1 MSRSLTLAVRSTAH
15 GYDPTSRVRVPM
27 AVVCDP
33 VLSHQAV
40 RVWMKVRKLCAT
52 DQGCTLPVA
61 TLAAQLAVSPRTV
74 DTALG
79 ALGVRGLQRTVQQVT
94 ASGSKA
100 ASRWALIPKAPV
112 PGFVDLPIGLVDG
125 LEAPKLRVLAVL
137 VYQAATRGE
146 ATAEA
151 VRQRLGISSEQ
162 TRDHCA
168 GLIALGLLEVELR
181 AGRGGRNLYHPRLF
195 RPSPAADA
203 TNPPPRPGA
212 SCRPGGGGNCAP
224 DPVGRHESCAPDTG
238 GNCGPGAGETFTPYG
253 KTTGE
258 GENPE
263 PCPARPAAGAASETR
278 GRERPGREEHAT
290 AQIAHRA
297 RPHPTSPRPGQ
308 PWDQVVQGAVE
319 RVRQQEAGWRGD
331 VAAALAGLGPLD
343 ASLSGWRRL
352 RVSVR
357 VAEMIDEERLEP
369 DRIAARI
376 RRACDRAYDR
386 GEQVR
391 DVFAFM
397 MKLALLT
404 PYGCQNPACE
414 DGWIWPDKTPCRAC
428 LERRR
433 DKAADRRH
441 PPQPARE
448 V

>member
-1 MSRSLTLAVRSTAH
+1 MSHPLTLAVRSAVH
-15 GYDPTSRVRVPM
+15 GYDPASRVRVPM
-27 AVVCDP
+27 AVICDKA
-33 VLSHQAV
+33 LSHQAV
-40 RVWMKVRKLCAT
+40 RVWMKVRKLCAP

-79 ALGVRGLQRTVQQVT
+79 SLSARGLQRTVQQVT
-94 ASGSKA
+94 AAGSKA

-137 VYQAATRGE
+137 VYQAATHGE

-151 VRQRLGISSEQ
+151 VRLHLGISSEQ
-162 TRDHCA
+162 ARDHCA
-168 GLIALGLLEVELR
+168 GLIALELLEVEPR
-181 AGRGGRNLYHPRLF
+181 AGRGGRNLYHPRLL
-195 RPSPAADA
+195 RRGPAADA
-203 TNPPPRPGA
+203 TSPPPGLGI
-212 SCRPGGGGNCAP
+212 SCAPDPGGHGENCAP
-224 DPVGRHESCAPDTG
+224 DAGR
-238 GNCGPGAGETFTPYG
+238 NCGPGAGETFTPYG
-253 KTTGE
+253 KTMGE
-258 GENPE
+258 GERPK
-263 PCPARPAAGAASETR
+263 PRPARPAAGAPSETR
-278 GRERPGREEHAT
+278 GRERPGREERDT
-290 AQIAHRA
+290 EQ
-297 RPHPTSPRPGQ
+297 PPQPGTHPASPRPGQ
-308 PWDQVVQGAVE
+308 SWDQVVQGAVE
-319 RVRQQEAGWRGD
+319 RVRHREAGWRGD
-331 VAAALAGLGPLD
+331 VAAALAGLGPLE

-369 DRIAARI
+369 DRIADRI
-376 RRACDRAYDR
+376 RRACERVYDR

-391 DVFAFM
+391 DVYAFM

-414 DGWIWPDKTPCRAC
+414 GGWIWPDKTPCRAC

-441 PPQPARE
+441 SLQPAR
-448 V
+448 VG